1 MTEMTQNEIECPFCE
16 KGTIKVLH
24 RPPVLKE
31 MRKSPWGGCKKSYK
45 MSKEIYEILNDCPNC
60 GKSKKEI
67 EKRLKHGKEPSREDV
82 IKRLREAGIDPTKL
96 R

>member
-1 MTEMTQNEIECPFCE
+1 MSEITQNEIGCPFCE
-16 KGTIKVLH
+16 KGIIKVLH

-45 MSKEIYEILNDCPNC
+45 MSKEVYEVLNDCSNC

-67 EKRLKHGKEPSREDV
+67 EKVLKEGKEPSHEEV
-82 IKRLREAGIDPTKL
+82 IRRLKEVGLDPSKL
-96 R
+96 K